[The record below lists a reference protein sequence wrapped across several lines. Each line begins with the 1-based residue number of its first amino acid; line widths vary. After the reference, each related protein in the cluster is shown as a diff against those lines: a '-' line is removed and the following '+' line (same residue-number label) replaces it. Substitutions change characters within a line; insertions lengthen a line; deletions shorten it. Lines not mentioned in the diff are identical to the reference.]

1 MRGQNFI
8 KWPPDWLNLD
18 FNFIIKNTKLK
29 RMRRRVAYH
38 QARHGQSKIQS
49 LGNVLTGKV
58 KELNKWMFMSSRL
71 KLKQAKGPFYVREE
85 TISWIPLTSWMK
97 MKAGLC
103 LQHCWQGLQTE
114 IWWYFIT
121 TLSSLRDEARAFHY
135 IEDDGLFL
143 RVVPYYT
150 DTHKNNIKSSKNN
163 CVPKT
168 VFARY
173 LFG

>member
-1 MRGQNFI
+1 
-8 KWPPDWLNLD
+8 
-18 FNFIIKNTKLK
+18 
-29 RMRRRVAYH
+29 
-38 QARHGQSKIQS
+38 
-49 LGNVLTGKV
+49 
-58 KELNKWMFMSSRL
+58 MSSRL

-150 DTHKNNIKSSKNN
+150 DTHKKTSNPLKIIVFPRLYSLAIYSAKKWLRKLYLLTQGISDVISLEIDGAKQSSHAYF
-163 CVPKT
+163 V
-168 VFARY
+168 
-173 LFG
+173 